1 MKTAKYPTN
10 KLFRAAGI
18 SYLVLFVLFILC
30 QNYLPIDLRNSPV
43 LDKFY
48 GLGSGILISI
58 IAGIH
63 AYYSWSLDSKEYTEW
78 LESQKIGI
86 AKSEDVSSF
95 AKSHTLWLM
104 RIIAPIGVF
113 FGLALTIIMSVIIFK
128 YFYLPTP

>member
-18 SYLVLFVLFILC
+18 SYFVLFVLFILC
-30 QNYLPIDLRNSPV
+30 QNYLPINLRNSPV

-48 GLGSGILISI
+48 GLCSGILISI

-63 AYYSWSLDSKEYTEW
+63 AYYSWSLDSKEYIEW
-78 LESQKIGI
+78 LESQQIGI
-86 AKSEDVSSF
+86 AKSKDVSLF

-104 RIIAPIGVF
+104 RVIAPIGVI

-128 YFYLPTP
+128 YFYLPAL